1 MRNDRA
7 TNNEW
12 IQKAFFT
19 LRKTA
24 AENETITELPKEL
37 KRLLRI
43 AIRRNGNTDLDYVY
57 NILTETVVCASL
69 NYPGIEFSDIWTK
82 GLRMKILKT
91 NASIPTRNTEEPVK

>member
-7 TNNEW
+7 INNEW

-43 AIRRNGNTDLDYVY
+43 AIRRNGDTDLSYVY
-57 NILTETVVCASL
+57 NLITETAVCASL
-69 NYPGIEFSDIWTK
+69 KYPGIEFSAIWAN
-82 GLRMKILKT
+82 GLRTKILKT
-91 NASIPTRNTEEPVK
+91 NASIPTRNEIEPGE